1 VIAKFHAGVV
11 NALRLN
17 DVQQRLE
24 GLGFESVGNTPDEFG
39 RFIRAD
45 IARWAKLIKSANVK
59 PD

>member
-1 VIAKFHAGVV
+1 VV
-11 NALRLN
+11 NALKLA

-24 GLGFESVGNTPDEFG
+24 GLGFEPVGNTPEEFG
-39 RFIRAD
+39 QFIRTD